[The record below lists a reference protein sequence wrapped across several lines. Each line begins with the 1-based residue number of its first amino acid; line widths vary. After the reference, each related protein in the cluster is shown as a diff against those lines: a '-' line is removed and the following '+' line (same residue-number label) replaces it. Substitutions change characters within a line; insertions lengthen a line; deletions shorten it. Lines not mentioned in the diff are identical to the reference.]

1 MLAELAAAN
10 AAYAVIKTA
19 LSNGKELLDCAE
31 SLGDFFDSK
40 TKLQQ
45 KVNNTPPERRS
56 DLQEFLAL
64 EQIKKREEELREA
77 MIYSGRAGMWEDWLQ
92 FQATQKKKRKE
103 AEKRAVVLKLQR
115 QKKVKDAILI
125 AVLSLTV
132 LSGVGII
139 GWLLWWIKQ
148 HS

>member
-1 MLAELAAAN
+1 MAN

-45 KVNNTPPERRS
+45 KVSNTPPERRS

-92 FQATQKKKRKE
+92 FQAAQKKRRKE

-125 AVLSLTV
+125 AVLSISL
-132 LSGVGII
+132 LSGIGII

>member
-45 KVNNTPPERRS
+45 KVSNTPPERRS

-92 FQATQKKKRKE
+92 FQAAQKKRRKE

-125 AVLSLTV
+125 AVLSISL
-132 LSGVGII
+132 LSGIGII

>member
-1 MLAELAAAN
+1 VLAELAAAN

-92 FQATQKKKRKE
+92 FQAAQKKRRKE
-103 AEKRAVVLKLQR
+103 AEKRAVALKLQR

-125 AVLSLTV
+125 AVLSISL
-132 LSGVGII
+132 LSGIGII